1 MLSKRA
7 GSFVSVI
14 LVIVLAGCASGLSRQ
29 SLAKVTYTGTFTA
42 LQENPD
48 RFVDEIALFGGKIIE
63 TNTSPS
69 SSELIILQMP
79 LDHNNRPENPDRSSG
94 RFLVQTEQFL
104 DPAIYQ
110 NGVLLSTV
118 GVIKGEQARAIGGF
132 NYVYPVLE
140 AVEIKLWPADERGY
154 PRIHFGIGVGTSF

>member
-1 MLSKRA
+1 MLRKRA

-14 LVIVLAGCASGLSRQ
+14 LVIVLGGCASGLSQQ

-42 LQENPD
+42 LQENPN
-48 RFVDEIALFGGKIIE
+48 RFADAIVLFGGKIVE
-63 TNTSPS
+63 THTAPS
-69 SSELIILQMP
+69 FSELIVLQMP
-79 LDHNNRPENPDRSSG
+79 LDNNHRPGNPDQSKG
-94 RFLVQTEQFL
+94 RFLIRTAQFL

-110 NGVLLSTV
+110 KGILLSTV
-118 GVIKGEQARAIGGF
+118 GIVKGGQERPIGGF
-132 NYVYPVLE
+132 NYVYPLLE